1 MRCAM
6 NGVGVNVCTICGGQ
20 RTANDRWFLVAEDHW
35 DDKLKILRWTERLAN
50 REGTHRVCSP
60 PHVRELVVHWMTTGS
75 LNYPFARTARPW
87 PWPSGRSDGIMRDI
101 GDVETTRAHI
111 GELAVHRES
120 VGRAL
125 SENPQALNVILDELL
140 TVLRREAGVVPSE
153 GEAEDELLCT
163 PMQEM

>member
-1 MRCAM
+1 M

-20 RTANDRWFLVAEDHW
+20 RMAEDRWFLVAENHW
-35 DDKLKILRWTERLAN
+35 EDKLRILRWSERLAG

-75 LNYPFARTARPW
+75 LNYPFARTASSSPW
-87 PWPSGRSDGIMRDI
+87 ASRRLEGFSRDAT
-101 GDVETTRAHI
+101 DLETSRAHI

-140 TVLRREAGVVPSE
+140 TVLRREAGEVLSE
-153 GEAEDELLCT
+153 SDGEDEILCV